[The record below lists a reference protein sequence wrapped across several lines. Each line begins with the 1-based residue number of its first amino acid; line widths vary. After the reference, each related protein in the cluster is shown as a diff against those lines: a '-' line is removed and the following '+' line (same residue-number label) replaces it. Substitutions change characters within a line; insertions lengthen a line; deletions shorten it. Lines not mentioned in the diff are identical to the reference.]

1 MVPQTEKAFRKLRIV
16 QAALALLAI
25 ALAAALKVVVILYL
39 QGKNGQLERAK
50 VSNAALKQQNQIL
63 VQRISER
70 SIIHGGNRYYFSC
83 GKMSWNDAEQY
94 CVLKGSHLVSVT
106 SVEQQKFLYEKA
118 NGTYYWIGLS
128 NQNALGWQW
137 TDGTPYDEAQS
148 TEFWANEKPSN
159 EKEDY
164 NCAHFWAKT
173 QKSWNNYI
181 CTFSCRFICKWNC
194 ESSRLCPN
202 I

>member
-148 TEFWANEKPSN
+148 TEF
-159 EKEDY
+159 
-164 NCAHFWAKT
+164 
-173 QKSWNNYI
+173 
-181 CTFSCRFICKWNC
+181 ICKWNC